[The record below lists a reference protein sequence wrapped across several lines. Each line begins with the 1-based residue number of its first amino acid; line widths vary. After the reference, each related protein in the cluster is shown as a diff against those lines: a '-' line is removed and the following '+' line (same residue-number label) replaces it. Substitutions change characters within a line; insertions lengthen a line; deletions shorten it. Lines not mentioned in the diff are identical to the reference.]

1 MTKEI
6 KVFQHWNQAE
16 DQQVVELAAEVVE
29 AHGVAV
35 EVAHPEDEETRI
47 DGAPVLLFL
56 WLFLLLMSEHLMRN
70 NLCVVSP
77 FRQEG
82 MLRLWK

>member
-1 MTKEI
+1 
-6 KVFQHWNQAE
+6 
-16 DQQVVELAAEVVE
+16 VELAAEVAE

-47 DGAPVLLFL
+47 DRTPFYYFCGFFLLF
-56 WLFLLLMSEHLMRN
+56 MSEHFVRN

>member
-1 MTKEI
+1 
-6 KVFQHWNQAE
+6 
-16 DQQVVELAAEVVE
+16 VELAAEVVE

-70 NLCVVSP
+70 NLCRISIPPRGNASIVEIKSK
-77 FRQEG
+77 FQ
-82 MLRLWK
+82 